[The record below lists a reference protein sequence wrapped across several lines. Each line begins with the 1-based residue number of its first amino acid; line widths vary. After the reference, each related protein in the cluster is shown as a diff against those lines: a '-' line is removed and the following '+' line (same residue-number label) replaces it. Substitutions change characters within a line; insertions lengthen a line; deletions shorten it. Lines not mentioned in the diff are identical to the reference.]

1 MHDAPLGVMTNAPT
15 YDWHMTNLS
24 NYVNFQSTTSSPAKV
39 GDVKVEAF
47 GAGTGLLGIPGD
59 FTPPSR
65 RPRGDLQPGG
75 GPQ

>member
-1 MHDAPLGVMTNAPT
+1 MAHDQPFQLRQ
-15 YDWHMTNLS
+15 LS
-24 NYVNFQSTTSSPAKV
+24 VNDVESAKV